1 MFWRGWRWRGACGG
15 GEGQGPCC
23 CFLRV
28 RGASPTA
35 HACRTAL
42 ARCAEPPSWS
52 RKALPLPK
60 DPDPAGSWGGGA
72 AVRAEN
78 PGQTAPVRPGGG
90 LGRPPISAESHP
102 PLCAKRA
109 NNGDPF
115 GRRGRRR
122 RRRPLELPDRR
133 GRGERPLFRYWC
145 GGTRGPRPL
154 LVPPSPA
161 VPRLFFLKISQSP
174 RAGRPRLRSDSG
186 GWTGGASAARIG
198 KGGRNPRLQGSLG
211 SRTGPGTGLP
221 PRSPP
226 PRAPLA
232 PFVLPPESAGNTSSR
247 ARGLQK
253 RSRSQQPPNAANVK
267 PNHADG
273 RAGRARGAGDPQRH
287 RFRPERP
294 PRRPRPRRRAR
305 RGGGWPPPAAGACG
319 GPGGTAGGGRR
330 GRGAAGPAG
339 AGRGRGAGVRRGGA
353 GRPAHGGAPGRVLR
367 PQRQGPAA
375 HRQVPGTPR
384 LPPPPLRHLDALAG
398 ADLRSPPDRPVP
410 APRRGRRCSTRSRPS
425 ATRRTR

>member
-186 GWTGGASAARIG
+186 GWTGGASTARLG
-198 KGGRNPRLQGSLG
+198 EGGRNPRLQGRLG
-211 SRTGPGTGLP
+211 SRTGPGTGLSPPISAPARP
-221 PRSPP
+221 PRPVRSPSGISWQHELP
-226 PRAPLA
+226 SSWSAEALEVPAAAERRERQTKPCRRPRGA
-232 PFVLPPESAGNTSSR
+232 R
-247 ARGLQK
+247 ARGGGPAAPSL
-253 RSRSQQPPNAANVK
+253 PPGTPAA
-267 PNHADG
+267 PAP
-273 RAGRARGAGDPQRH
+273 AAP
-287 RFRPERP
+287 PRP
-294 PRRPRPRRRAR
+294 PGGWVASACGRGVRGPWRNRRWRSAWAGCRRAR
-305 RGGGWPPPAAGACG
+305 RRWTRTGCRCTTRRSGTPGSRWRPRPGSPASTARPCCPSPSTRYAPPSPPPAA
-319 GPGGTAGGGRR
+319 PSRRPR
-330 GRGAAGPAG
+330 GR
-339 AGRGRGAGVRRGGA
+339 
-353 GRPAHGGAPGRVLR
+353 
-367 PQRQGPAA
+367 
-375 HRQVPGTPR
+375 
-384 LPPPPLRHLDALAG
+384 
-398 ADLRSPPDRPVP
+398 
-410 APRRGRRCSTRSRPS
+410 
-425 ATRRTR
+425 